1 MARTQ
6 ALDYGEKRNAI
17 LKRSARL
24 FADGGFERTSM
35 SSVAGEC
42 GVSKP
47 LLYHY
52 YTNKEELLFDII
64 NGHLEELCAA
74 ITEADDPAAEPEER
88 LRILVRTL
96 LDCYRDADA
105 EHKVQINALS
115 ALPAD
120 KQDALKALERKL
132 VTVFAEAVKGINPA
146 VDDKKSI
153 LKPVTMSLFG
163 MLNWH
168 YMWFRPKGGISRED
182 YAELAT
188 DLFVK
193 GLKGIR

>member
-17 LKRSARL
+17 LQRSAEL
-24 FADGGFERTSM
+24 FAEGGFERTSM
-35 SSVAGEC
+35 ASVAAQC

-64 NGHLEELCAA
+64 NGHLEELCSA
-74 ITEADDPAAEPEER
+74 IAEADDPSAEPQVR
-88 LRILVRTL
+88 LRALVGAL
-96 LDCYRDADA
+96 LDCYRDANA
-105 EHKVQINALS
+105 QHKVQINALS

-120 KQDALKALERKL
+120 KQDLLKAQERKL
-132 VTVFAEAVKGINPA
+132 VAIFAAAVRAINPA
-146 VDDKKSI
+146 IDEKNSI
-153 LKPVTMSLFG
+153 LKPATMSLFG

-168 YMWFRPKGGISRED
+168 YMWFRPEGSISRED
-182 YAELAT
+182 YADLAT
-188 DLFVK
+188 ELFVN
-193 GLKGIR
+193 GLRGLR

>member
-6 ALDYGEKRNAI
+6 ALDYSEKRNAI
-17 LKRSARL
+17 LRRSARL

-35 SSVAGEC
+35 SSVAAEC

-74 ITEADDPAAEPEER
+74 IEKADAPDAEPKAR
-88 LRILVRTL
+88 LRGLVGAL

-115 ALPAD
+115 ALPRD
-120 KQDALKALERKL
+120 KQEALKGLERKL
-132 VTVFAEAVKGINPA
+132 VTIFADAVRGINPA
-146 VDDKKSI
+146 VDDKQSI

-168 YMWFRPKGGISRED
+168 YMWFRPEGSISRED

-188 DLFVK
+188 DLVVK
-193 GLKGIR
+193 GLEGLR

>member
-6 ALDYGEKRNAI
+6 AQDYGEKRNAI
-17 LKRSARL
+17 LQRSARL

-35 SSVAGEC
+35 ASVAAEC

-52 YTNKEELLFDII
+52 YASKEELLFDII
-64 NGHLEELCAA
+64 NGHLEELCTA
-74 ITEADDPAAEPEER
+74 IIEADDPEAEPEAR
-88 LRILVRTL
+88 LRLLVRTL

-105 EHKVQINALS
+105 QHKVQINALS
-115 ALPAD
+115 ALPQD
-120 KQDALKALERKL
+120 KQDLLKALERKL
-132 VTVFAEAVKGINPA
+132 VTVFADAVRAINPA
-146 VDDKKSI
+146 VDEQKSI

-168 YMWFRPKGGISRED
+168 YMWFRPKGGISREE

-193 GLKGIR
+193 GLQGIR